1 MPKIL
6 ITGNGFD
13 ISRGLPTQYSDFIN
27 ILNYIESSSNITFE
41 DIYSQTKT
49 HEKIKTDFNEFE
61 FSVEKIEALR
71 NQLKDNTWYQF
82 FKNELKIETWI
93 DFELKIDYV
102 LSIIY
107 NSLNELNI
115 VFSKGPIDALEIFYE
130 REIFK
135 NLNIEH
141 YQVLHTFNI
150 IDYHKT
156 ILNEIVLIDIWL
168 KKRMFYVYEKI
179 TGFNHELIFHEL
191 FKSLTIFR
199 NFFSEYFRI
208 FVFPLYN
215 NQKNQNQ
222 KSIFKS
228 IDKHFTFNY
237 TPTFENIYKKESTS
251 FLHGKITSD
260 SNNIVLGISR
270 LDVEKMKIKNL
281 IPFTKHFQKF
291 NNNTDYTFLQ
301 EFAKNTALTT
311 FQIFIYGHSLDF
323 SDSIY
328 ISEVFNFIDELKSPK
343 KRLII
348 IFHSEESKFNILK
361 NLYQVINEN
370 LIDNLMR
377 NNFLALYHID
387 SLELSSELEK
397 DISYSLKGF

>member
-13 ISRGLPTQYSDFIN
+13 ISYGLPTQYYDFIK
-27 ILNYIESSSNITFE
+27 ILTHIESSFDTTFDE
-41 DIYSQTKT
+41 VYSQTKT
-49 HEKIKTDFNEFE
+49 YEKIKADFNSFE
-61 FSVEKIEALR
+61 FNIEKIEALR

-93 DFELKIDYV
+93 DFELKIDSV

-115 VFSKGPIDALEIFYE
+115 VFSKGPIDPLEIFYD

-156 ILNEIVLIDIWL
+156 ILDDIVLNDIWI
-168 KKRMFYVYEKI
+168 KKRMFYVYEKN

-191 FKSLTIFR
+191 FKSLIEFR
-199 NFFSEYFRI
+199 NLFSEYFRI
-208 FVFPLYN
+208 FVFPLYD

-222 KSIFKS
+222 KSIFNS

-251 FLHGKITSD
+251 FLHGKIIGD
-260 SNNIVLGISR
+260 SNNIVLGVSR
-270 LDVEKMKIKNL
+270 LGAEKMKIKSL

-301 EFAKNTALTT
+301 EFVKNTAFTT
-311 FQIFIYGHSLDF
+311 FQIFIFGHSLDS

-328 ISEVFNFIDELKSPK
+328 INEVLNFIDNLKSPRK
-343 KRLII
+343 KLII

-361 NLYQVINEN
+361 NLYQIIEES
-370 LIDNLMR
+370 LIDKLIR
-377 NNFLALYHID
+377 NNFLNLFHID
-387 SLELSSELEK
+387 SSELRSELEK
-397 DISYSLKGF
+397 DISHSFNAF